1 MWSQFKNESSD
12 YRRGAEWLVPSM
24 MCSTSILGLF
34 MDIWRLW
41 EQWWLNSL
49 QQCLYSPST
58 CWATL
63 PCTCIHCSCMHKV
76 QMLLFCVPCTWISDF
91 RPENHLAAVKP
102 SSKTVCF
109 WRKMWYLMY
118 NMEKPI
124 LYGVLNQVLAD
135 GSWKSLDCLLW
146 IQILISSWSN
156 AAPSKPS
163 YASDD
168 YSETTFKN

>member
-1 MWSQFKNESSD
+1 MWSQFKDESSD
-12 YRRGAEWLVPSM
+12 YRTGAEWLVPST
-24 MCSTSILGLF
+24 MCNTSIFGLF

-49 QQCLYSPST
+49 QQLYSPST
-58 CWATL
+58 CWAGL
-63 PCTCIHCSCMHKV
+63 PCTVYIATA
-76 QMLLFCVPCTWISDF
+76 CTKCKCCFSASPA
-91 RPENHLAAVKP
+91 PEYLILDLSNHLAAVKP

-118 NMEKPI
+118 YMEKPT
-124 LYGVLNQVLAD
+124 LYGVLNLVLED
-135 GSWKSLDCLLW
+135 EFWKSLDFVLW

-156 AAPSKPS
+156 VTPSKQS